1 MDALWTLPTGNLPVR
16 ASPWCLNQQH
26 GGCVCNGTQ
35 RLQKQARNDPTAQ
48 MGAQGTGRNSLQEN
62 SQFVHEQSA
71 VQAAL
76 MSCSHTQPSTGVS
89 KTTWSRDWPIPEL
102 PTCIPSLYLPACLHQ
117 LTTAINPSLFIRPL
131 SYLSSAPRLA
141 VTAQLH

>member
-1 MDALWTLPTGNLPVR
+1 MDALWTLPTGNLPVK
-16 ASPWCLNQQH
+16 ASPWCLNH
-26 GGCVCNGTQ
+26 MGCVCNGTQ

-48 MGAQGTGRNSLQEN
+48 ETGRNSLKKI

-71 VQAAL
+71 GVQAPL
-76 MSCSHTQPSTGVS
+76 MSCSHTQPSSGVP

-117 LTTAINPSLFIRPL
+117 LTTAINPFLFIRPL
-131 SYLSSAPRLA
+131 SYLSTVLPGWL
-141 VTAQLH
+141 